1 MKYKKLAN
9 DLQVIY
15 EKTDSSIPISSVQIF
30 INIGSIHSPSNL
42 KGVTHFIE
50 HMCLKGT
57 TQHPDF
63 NKVILQ
69 YVDIGATYNA
79 YSLQNYT
86 VFVLKCQDQF
96 LPQCIKL
103 LAEELLHSNFALSD
117 FKKEEKVVIEENII
131 RSDNPHIIMENMT
144 NTLLYENTPFQYP
157 VDDITY
163 HKKKYDYQTV
173 LDFYKTH
180 YVPSNMIFSVTSNV
194 SFKSILQNLKTAG
207 FDKKL
212 PPRQLAWPSI
222 MPPRLGGVKYNIKHM
237 KKINSIFLHIAFQ
250 TCDQLNADKYVL
262 NFFANVLCN
271 SLSSRL
277 NKILRQ
283 DHGLVYGIVATTYY
297 SECGGDFTIASQ
309 FNPISLIQKNKPS
322 VLPLIIKELN
332 HLLQDG
338 INQHELTLIKH
349 NMRGRILIDL
359 ENSDTQTM
367 YNGISLL
374 YLSPEEIVPYSK
386 LYKTYYEPITKAQ
399 VNACIRKYFSLDRMC
414 VSVLG
419 NAIPPL
425 AVITAECNNLKN

>member
-15 EKTDSSIPISSVQIF
+15 EKPDSSIPISSVQIF
-30 INIGSIHSPSNL
+30 INIGSIHSPADL

-57 TQHPDF
+57 AHHPDF

-69 YVDIGATYNA
+69 YIDIGATYNA
-79 YSLQNYT
+79 YSLQNFT
-86 VFVLKCQDQF
+86 VFVVKCQDQF

-117 FKKEEKVVIEENII
+117 FKKEEKVVVEENII

-144 NTLLYENTPFQYP
+144 NALVYENTPFQYP

-163 HKKKYDYQTV
+163 HKKNYDYQTV

-180 YVPSNMIFSVTSNV
+180 YVPSNMIFSVTSNA
-194 SFKSILQNLKTAG
+194 SFTSILQNLKTAG
-207 FDKKL
+207 FNKKS
-212 PPRQLAWPSI
+212 PARQLSWPSI
-222 MPPRLGGVKYNIKHM
+222 MPPRLGGVKYNLKHM
-237 KKINSIFLHIAFQ
+237 KKLNSIFLNIAFQ
-250 TCDQLNADKYVL
+250 TCNQLNTDKYIL
-262 NFFANVLCN
+262 NFFANILCN

-283 DHGLVYGIVATTYY
+283 DHGLVYGIVATTNYF
-297 SECGGDFTIASQ
+297 ECGGNFTIASQ
-309 FNPISLIQKNKPS
+309 FNSVSLIQKNKPS

-338 INQHELTLIKH
+338 INQHELTTFKH
-349 NMRGRILIDL
+349 NMRGRILMDL

-367 YNGISLL
+367 YNGASLL

-399 VNACIRKYFSLDRMC
+399 VNACIRKYFSLDRMS

-425 AVITAECNNLKN
+425 AVIAAECNNLKN